1 MKIRNGF
8 ISNSSSSSFILAMDR
23 LLDEKTLFDSVVK
36 ALVIDS
42 KHPLAG
48 IVEKVAEVIVDKATN
63 GEVLKT
69 VEDAMDYYG
78 AGDEAEINEYSDP
91 EILHYIKAGKTVI
104 VGDFEDFYENPIESF
119 LSNNDLN
126 FEGNGIKFEHNG
138 GY

>member
-1 MKIRNGF
+1 
-8 ISNSSSSSFILAMDR
+8 MDR